1 MDWPQWPRH
10 GAGINNWHLLL
21 GGLNHLLHFCNR
33 IPGKDT
39 WDLYRAKKPLLS
51 ITYKVS
57 WTSSDQTGNRQNAL
71 SLPVFYQPWM
81 LPLYVVVYCTVLYA
95 TLWLEVSSEPTIAP
109 CQGEGDFAAKYCCW
123 VNEKPF
129 TRVNPSLDSYWYMHT
144 LSMCVPLRVT
154 SQWQSK
160 VLMAESRVFRVLPT
174 IDLHYWIPR

>member
-1 MDWPQWPRH
+1 MAIPVDWPQWPRH

-95 TLWLEVSSEPTIAP
+95 TLWLEVFIWTNYCPMPRRRWFCGEILLLGKWKAIH
-109 CQGEGDFAAKYCCW
+109 QGQ
-123 VNEKPF
+123 
-129 TRVNPSLDSYWYMHT
+129 
-144 LSMCVPLRVT
+144 PL
-154 SQWQSK
+154 
-160 VLMAESRVFRVLPT
+160 PG
-174 IDLHYWIPR
+174 